1 MKDKAH
7 DLNNIL
13 FEAAERLRDLDDE
26 DIKSGKLASELQ
38 RARGIKALS
47 VQIISNGRLV
57 LDAIQLQLKAK
68 GAINEMPDMLKAEGL
83 KLLPEP
89 GKKKLA

>member
-13 FEAAERLRDLDDE
+13 FEQAERLRDLDDE

-38 RARGIKALS
+38 RARAIKDLS
-47 VQIISNGRLV
+47 VQIVSNGRLV
-57 LDAIQLQLKAK
+57 LDAIQLQAKAK
-68 GAINEMPDMLKAEGL
+68 GLIIEMPDMLKAEGL

-89 GKKKLA
+89 GKKKLV